1 MTETKKKVVKTVE
14 VTFGQ
19 FAEWTFIPP
28 ATFYI
33 RDARDIYVFYKTSK
47 RHEAQEAADEVYG
60 KGKYKVMAS
69 KLQKTESRLES
80 GGFSCTGVGT
90 RKGQKK

>member
-1 MTETKKKVVKTVE
+1 MTEAKKKVVKTVE
-14 VTFGQ
+14 VTFDQ

-28 ATFYI
+28 ATYYI

-47 RHEAQEAADEVYG
+47 RNEAQEAADEVYG

-69 KLQKTESRLES
+69 KLQKTDSRLES
-80 GGFSCTGVGT
+80 GGLSVYATAT
-90 RKGQKK
+90 RQVKR

>member
-1 MTETKKKVVKTVE
+1 LTEQKKKVVKTVE
-14 VTFGQ
+14 VEFDQ
-19 FAEWTFIPP
+19 FAEYDFIPP
-28 ATFYI
+28 ATFFI

-47 RHEAQEAADEVYG
+47 RVEAQEAADEVYG

-80 GGFSCTGVGT
+80 GGLSCTGTAT